1 MLRRTLLFVGT
12 AAVFALI
19 GWEASRLQMTKI
31 PHKGQQCADDNCK
44 VMVMVESFPS
54 CGLTCDVFVNYEL
67 TEAKGHNITWE
78 IDAGSTPRYEFAQ
91 KGVDFPSGFSCQ
103 QDGKKYKCKNLNP
116 SVPGVYKYTI
126 NVTDTAHSKDLD
138 PLDPWVVNN

>member
-54 CGLTCDVFVNYEL
+54 CGLTCDVFVNYE
-67 TEAKGHNITWE
+67 WE